1 MIMGAKILKDNKL
14 IEIIKLKKYFPIK
27 EGVFYKPKYVKAVD
41 GISFSLDRGETLGL
55 VGESGCGKTTL
66 GRVIVNIYDSDAGNI
81 IYDDVDLTEL
91 EKKELKPFKSKI
103 QMIFQDPYSSMNTRM
118 SIREILREP
127 LEIHTNLNREEQNE
141 KINQLLS
148 EVGLNREHGARYP
161 HEFSGG
167 QRQRIGIARAL
178 AVDPE
183 FIVCDEPTSALDVSV
198 QAQVLNMLMD
208 LQKAQKLTYLFI
220 SHDLSV
226 VKHISDRIGVM
237 YLGKIVE
244 IGKTED
250 IFMNPLHPY
259 TIALLST
266 IPSIKKQGNKK
277 NYVLKGDIPSPMN
290 IPKGCRFRTRC
301 NHAHHRCE
309 KEEPILR
316 DYGSGHKSACF
327 LNDK

>member
-1 MIMGAKILKDNKL
+1 MQ
-14 IEIIKLKKYFPIK
+14 
-27 EGVFYKPKYVKAVD
+27 
-41 GISFSLDRGETLGL
+41 
-55 VGESGCGKTTL
+55 
-66 GRVIVNIYDSDAGNI
+66 RVS
-81 IYDDVDLTEL
+81 
-91 EKKELKPFKSKI
+91 
-103 QMIFQDPYSSMNTRM
+103 
-118 SIREILREP
+118 
-127 LEIHTNLNREEQNE
+127 
-141 KINQLLS
+141 
-148 EVGLNREHGARYP
+148 
-161 HEFSGG
+161 
-167 QRQRIGIARAL
+167 IARAL
-178 AVDPE
+178 ALKPKIL
-183 FIVCDEPTSALDVSV
+183 FFDEPTSALDVSV